1 MSTHTK
7 EHDMTISALKLI
19 SAKRS
24 YTQQPIQQRRSKL
37 SKRIWEQIELA
48 KARTENKDFAPTRF
62 KSFTSS
68 DGTTTTVEQRKRVK
82 QWWWEQ
88 ANGKIALS
96 IRYGSKV
103 IALNAKSNAVEVNT
117 MTDLINVL
125 NVIKVAVEAGELD
138 TQIETASTMLRKG
151 FAK

>member
-48 KARTENKDFAPTRF
+48 NARTENKEYAPTRF
-62 KSFTSS
+62 KSYKSS
-68 DGTTTTVEQRKRVK
+68 DGTINTVEQRKRVK

-117 MTDLINVL
+117 MTDLINAL

-151 FAK
+151 

>member
-62 KSFTSS
+62 KTFTSS

-117 MTDLINVL
+117 MTDLINAL

>member
-1 MSTHTK
+1 
-7 EHDMTISALKLI
+7 MTISALKLI

-48 KARTENKDFAPTRF
+48 KARTENKDFASTRF
-62 KSFTSS
+62 KTFTSS

-117 MTDLINVL
+117 MTDLINAL

>member
-1 MSTHTK
+1 
-7 EHDMTISALKLI
+7 MTISALKLI

-48 KARTENKDFAPTRF
+48 KARTENKEFAPTRY

-117 MTDLINVL
+117 MTDLINAL
-125 NVIKVAVEAGELD
+125 YVIKVAVEAGELD

>member
-1 MSTHTK
+1 
-7 EHDMTISALKLI
+7 MTISALKLI
-19 SAKRS
+19 SAKRNYS
-24 YTQQPIQQRRSKL
+24 QPPLQQRRSKL

-117 MTDLINVL
+117 MTDLINAL

>member
-1 MSTHTK
+1 
-7 EHDMTISALKLI
+7 MTISALKLI

-24 YTQQPIQQRRSKL
+24 YTQPPLQQRRSKL

-117 MTDLINVL
+117 MTDLINAL

>member
-1 MSTHTK
+1 
-7 EHDMTISALKLI
+7 MTISALKLI

-48 KARTENKDFAPTRF
+48 KARTENKELAPTRY

-117 MTDLINVL
+117 MTDLINAL

>member
-1 MSTHTK
+1 
-7 EHDMTISALKLI
+7 MTISALKLI

-62 KSFTSS
+62 KTFTSS

-117 MTDLINVL
+117 MTDLINAL

>member
-1 MSTHTK
+1 
-7 EHDMTISALKLI
+7 MTISALKLI

-68 DGTTTTVEQRKRVK
+68 DGTTKTVEQRKRVK

-117 MTDLINVL
+117 MTDLINAL

-138 TQIETASTMLRKG
+138 TQIETASTMLRKA

>member
-62 KSFTSS
+62 KSYKSS
-68 DGTTTTVEQRKRVK
+68 DGTINTVEQRKRVK

-88 ANGKIALS
+88 ANGKITLS

-117 MTDLINVL
+117 MTDLINAL
-125 NVIKVAVEAGELD
+125 NVIKVAVDAGELD

>member
-48 KARTENKDFAPTRF
+48 KARTENKEFAPTRY

-117 MTDLINVL
+117 MTDLINAL
-125 NVIKVAVEAGELD
+125 YVIKVAVEAGELD

>member
-24 YTQQPIQQRRSKL
+24 YTQQQIQQRRSKL

-48 KARTENKDFAPTRF
+48 KARTENKEFAPTRF
-62 KSFTSS
+62 KSYKSS
-68 DGTTTTVEQRKRVK
+68 DGTINTVEQRKRVK

-117 MTDLINVL
+117 MTDLINAL

>member
-1 MSTHTK
+1 
-7 EHDMTISALKLI
+7 MTISALKLI

-48 KARTENKDFAPTRF
+48 KARIENKEFAPTRF
-62 KSFTSS
+62 KSYKSS
-68 DGTTTTVEQRKRVK
+68 DGTINTVEQRKRVK

-117 MTDLINVL
+117 MTDLINAL

>member
-1 MSTHTK
+1 
-7 EHDMTISALKLI
+7 MTAINALKLI

-48 KARTENKDFAPTRF
+48 KARSENRDFAPTRF
-62 KSFTSS
+62 KSFKSV
-68 DGTTTTVEQRKRVK
+68 DGTINTVEQRKRVK

-117 MTDLINVL
+117 IIDLINAL

-138 TQIETASTMLRKG
+138 TQIDSASTMLRKG
-151 FAK
+151 FTK

>member
-1 MSTHTK
+1 
-7 EHDMTISALKLI
+7 MTISALKLI

-68 DGTTTTVEQRKRVK
+68 DGTTKTVEQRKRVK

-117 MTDLINVL
+117 MTDLINAL
-125 NVIKVAVEAGELD
+125 NVIKVGVEAGELD

>member
-24 YTQQPIQQRRSKL
+24 YIQQPIQQRRSKL

-48 KARTENKDFAPTRF
+48 KARTENKEFAPTRY

-117 MTDLINVL
+117 MTDLINAL

>member
-62 KSFTSS
+62 KSYKSS
-68 DGTTTTVEQRKRVK
+68 DGTIEVDPEFRT
-82 QWWWEQ
+82 
-88 ANGKIALS
+88 
-96 IRYGSKV
+96 
-103 IALNAKSNAVEVNT
+103 AV
-117 MTDLINVL
+117 
-125 NVIKVAVEAGELD
+125 
-138 TQIETASTMLRKG
+138 
-151 FAK
+151 